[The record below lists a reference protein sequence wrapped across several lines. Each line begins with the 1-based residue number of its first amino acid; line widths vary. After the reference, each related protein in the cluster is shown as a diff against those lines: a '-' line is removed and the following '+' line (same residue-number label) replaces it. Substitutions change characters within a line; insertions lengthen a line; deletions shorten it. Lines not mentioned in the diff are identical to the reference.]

1 MIVLSP
7 NCKNVGHT
15 QADLH
20 ILNFKIAC
28 VYKYDSFTNPVVLVA
43 TFHGLST
50 CIPLLLHLMSSVQ
63 YINLDFCYLLIYHIA
78 GYF

>member
-20 ILNFKIAC
+20 ILKLQILDVRIYMTF
-28 VYKYDSFTNPVVLVA
+28 YKPIVLVA
-43 TFHGLST
+43 TFHGLNT
-50 CIPLLLHLMSSVQ
+50 CIPLLLHLMSFVQ
-63 YINLDFCYLLIYHIA
+63 YINLDSAIH
-78 GYF
+78 